1 MLIALDGRPHQVVPS
16 TAPSAGPNALS
27 RPLRVVVIASMTAH
41 TGNAITAARIMKLLP
56 GALVSAVDIHTVS
69 SRAVLATHLVAGGSG
84 TGGSGTGGS
93 GTPAAGLVLGVHAYR
108 SGKLLL
114 GCGVPYIIVLG
125 GTDVNIDLHERA
137 KGEVIRRV
145 IAEAAAVVAFNEE
158 LKTALLA
165 LIPEARTKVFLIP
178 QAVELAPPE
187 LVDETEDDAARR
199 RERLRAALDVTTDE
213 QRRRE
218 RLRAALDVTTDE
230 QLLLLP
236 AGVRP
241 VKDVL
246 WAVEAISQW
255 HASDPRICLRIVGP
269 VLDAKYAQTVEATLA
284 ALAAAPAT
292 ARAVRYV
299 GALPRAQLHEAMRMA
314 AVVLNTSESEG
325 QCNSLLE
332 AMLAGTPVVA
342 RANPGNTSLLVAP
355 GTVHQRYGLLGTTPE
370 ELVSQAQRLLAD
382 GARDGALAARLTH
395 AAKAKVGVVNCLLIA
410 SLIRWSA
417 SLIRCKLRIRSRLRR
432 SGTRQ
437 RHSTRS
443 RTPAL
448 RRATRPT

>member
-69 SRAVLATHLVAGGSG
+69 SRAVLATHLVAGGSGTGGSG

-213 QRRRE
+213 Q
-218 RLRAALDVTTDE
+218 
-230 QLLLLP
+230 LLLLP

-246 WAVEAISQW
+246 WAVEAISKW

-299 GALPRAQLHEAMRMA
+299 GALPRAQLHEAMRLA
-314 AVVLNTSESEG
+314 AMVLNTSESEG

-332 AMLAGTPVVA
+332 AMLAGTLVTWPSTRHGVCQSRLQA
-342 RANPGNTSLLVAP
+342 IRIQYTSHLRSYSRIPSRSGDSSNPG
-355 GTVHQRYGLLGTTPE
+355 
-370 ELVSQAQRLLAD
+370 LAIERRIESFRISVNYCFD
-382 GARDGALAARLTH
+382 H
-395 AAKAKVGVVNCLLIA
+395 AKHDYIIVVESC
-410 SLIRWSA
+410 
-417 SLIRCKLRIRSRLRR
+417 RR
-432 SGTRQ
+432 Q
-437 RHSTRS
+437 H
-443 RTPAL
+443 AE
-448 RRATRPT
+448 A

>member
-84 TGGSGTGGS
+84 TGGSGT
-93 GTPAAGLVLGVHAYR
+93 PAAGLVLGVHAYR

-165 LIPEARTKVFLIP
+165 LIPEARSKVFLIP

-187 LVDETEDDAARR
+187 LVDETEDDAARH
-199 RERLRAALDVTTDE
+199 
-213 QRRRE
+213 RE

-246 WAVEAISQW
+246 WAVEAISKW

-299 GALPRAQLHEAMRMA
+299 GALPRAQLHEAMRLA
-314 AVVLNTSESEG
+314 AMVLNTSESEG

-410 SLIRWSA
+410 SSHTPPRPRWV
-417 SLIRCKLRIRSRLRR
+417 SLIAS
-432 SGTRQ
+432 
-437 RHSTRS
+437 
-443 RTPAL
+443 
-448 RRATRPT
+448 

>member
-1 MLIALDGRPHQVVPS
+1 
-16 TAPSAGPNALS
+16 
-27 RPLRVVVIASMTAH
+27 MTSH
-41 TGNAITAARIMKLLP
+41 TGNAVTAARIMRLLP
-56 GALVSAVDIHTVS
+56 AALVSAVDIHTVS
-69 SRAVLATHLVAGGSG
+69 SRAVLASHLVA
-84 TGGSGTGGS
+84 GGS

-137 KGEVIRRV
+137 KGGVIRHV

-165 LIPEARTKVFLIP
+165 LIPEARSKVFLIP

-199 RERLRAALDVTTDE
+199 C
-213 QRRRE
+213 E

-246 WAVEAISQW
+246 WAVEAISKW

-299 GALPRAQLHEAMRMA
+299 GALPRAQLHEAMRLA
-314 AVVLNTSESEG
+314 AMVLNTSESEG

-410 SLIRWSA
+410 SSHTPPRPRWV
-417 SLIRCKLRIRSRLRR
+417 SLIAS
-432 SGTRQ
+432 
-437 RHSTRS
+437 
-443 RTPAL
+443 
-448 RRATRPT
+448 

>member
-84 TGGSGTGGS
+84 TGGSGT
-93 GTPAAGLVLGVHAYR
+93 PAAGLVLGVHAYR

-165 LIPEARTKVFLIP
+165 LIPEARSKVFLIP

-187 LVDETEDDAARR
+187 LVDETEDDAA
-199 RERLRAALDVTTDE
+199 
-213 QRRRE
+213 RRRE

-299 GALPRAQLHEAMRMA
+299 GALPRAQLHEAMRLA
-314 AVVLNTSESEG
+314 AMVLNTSESEG

-355 GTVHQRYGLLGTTPE
+355 GTVHQRYGLLGMTPE

-410 SLIRWSA
+410 SSHTPPRPRWV
-417 SLIRCKLRIRSRLRR
+417 SLIAS
-432 SGTRQ
+432 
-437 RHSTRS
+437 
-443 RTPAL
+443 
-448 RRATRPT
+448 

>member
-84 TGGSGTGGS
+84 TGGSGT
-93 GTPAAGLVLGVHAYR
+93 PAAGLVLGVHAYR

-165 LIPEARTKVFLIP
+165 LIPEARSKVFLIP

-199 RERLRAALDVTTDE
+199 C
-213 QRRRE
+213 E

-246 WAVEAISQW
+246 WAVEAISKW

-299 GALPRAQLHEAMRMA
+299 GALPRAQLHEAMRLA
-314 AVVLNTSESEG
+314 AMVLNTSESEG

-355 GTVHQRYGLLGTTPE
+355 GTVHQRYGLLGMTPE

-410 SLIRWSA
+410 SSHTPPRPRWV
-417 SLIRCKLRIRSRLRR
+417 SLIAS
-432 SGTRQ
+432 
-437 RHSTRS
+437 
-443 RTPAL
+443 
-448 RRATRPT
+448 

>member
-69 SRAVLATHLVAGGSG
+69 SRAVLATHLVA
-84 TGGSGTGGS
+84 GGSGTGGS

-213 QRRRE
+213 Q
-218 RLRAALDVTTDE
+218 
-230 QLLLLP
+230 LLLLP

-299 GALPRAQLHEAMRMA
+299 GALPRAQLHDAMRLA
-314 AVVLNTSESEG
+314 AMVLNTSESEG

-410 SLIRWSA
+410 SSHTPPRPRWL
-417 SLIRCKLRIRSRLRR
+417 SLIAS
-432 SGTRQ
+432 
-437 RHSTRS
+437 
-443 RTPAL
+443 
-448 RRATRPT
+448 

>member
-84 TGGSGTGGS
+84 TGGSGT
-93 GTPAAGLVLGVHAYR
+93 PAAGLVLGVHAYR

-165 LIPEARTKVFLIP
+165 LIPEARSKVFLIP

-213 QRRRE
+213 Q
-218 RLRAALDVTTDE
+218 
-230 QLLLLP
+230 LLLLP

-246 WAVEAISQW
+246 WAVEAISKW

-299 GALPRAQLHEAMRMA
+299 GALPRAQLHEAMRLA
-314 AVVLNTSESEG
+314 AMVLNTSESEG

-410 SLIRWSA
+410 SSHTPPRPRWV
-417 SLIRCKLRIRSRLRR
+417 SLIAS
-432 SGTRQ
+432 
-437 RHSTRS
+437 
-443 RTPAL
+443 
-448 RRATRPT
+448 

>member
-1 MLIALDGRPHQVVPS
+1 MLSALDGRPHQVVPS

-69 SRAVLATHLVAGGSG
+69 SRTVLATHLVA
-84 TGGSGTGGS
+84 GGSGTGGS

-165 LIPEARTKVFLIP
+165 LIPEARSKVFLIP

-187 LVDETEDDAARR
+187 LVDETEDDAA
-199 RERLRAALDVTTDE
+199 
-213 QRRRE
+213 RRRE

-299 GALPRAQLHEAMRMA
+299 GALPRAQLHEAMRLA
-314 AVVLNTSESEG
+314 AMVLNTSESEG

-410 SLIRWSA
+410 SSHTPPRPRWLSFIA
-417 SLIRCKLRIRSRLRR
+417 S
-432 SGTRQ
+432 
-437 RHSTRS
+437 
-443 RTPAL
+443 
-448 RRATRPT
+448 

>member
-69 SRAVLATHLVAGGSG
+69 SRAVLATHLVAGGSGTGGSG

-199 RERLRAALDVTTDE
+199 RERLRAALDVT
-213 QRRRE
+213 
-218 RLRAALDVTTDE
+218 ADE

-241 VKDVL
+241 VN
-246 WAVEAISQW
+246 ECC
-255 HASDPRICLRIVGP
+255 PRGCDL
-269 VLDAKYAQTVEATLA
+269 
-284 ALAAAPAT
+284 
-292 ARAVRYV
+292 
-299 GALPRAQLHEAMRMA
+299 
-314 AVVLNTSESEG
+314 
-325 QCNSLLE
+325 
-332 AMLAGTPVVA
+332 
-342 RANPGNTSLLVAP
+342 
-355 GTVHQRYGLLGTTPE
+355 
-370 ELVSQAQRLLAD
+370 
-382 GARDGALAARLTH
+382 
-395 AAKAKVGVVNCLLIA
+395 
-410 SLIRWSA
+410 
-417 SLIRCKLRIRSRLRR
+417 
-432 SGTRQ
+432 
-437 RHSTRS
+437 
-443 RTPAL
+443 
-448 RRATRPT
+448 

>member
-69 SRAVLATHLVAGGSG
+69 SRAVLATHLVA
-84 TGGSGTGGS
+84 GGSGTGGS

-187 LVDETEDDAARR
+187 LVDETEDDAARH
-199 RERLRAALDVTTDE
+199 
-213 QRRRE
+213 RE

-246 WAVEAISQW
+246 WAVEAISKW

-299 GALPRAQLHEAMRMA
+299 GALPRAQLHEAMRLA
-314 AVVLNTSESEG
+314 AMVLNTSESEG

-410 SLIRWSA
+410 SSHTPPRPRWLSFIA
-417 SLIRCKLRIRSRLRR
+417 S
-432 SGTRQ
+432 
-437 RHSTRS
+437 
-443 RTPAL
+443 
-448 RRATRPT
+448 

>member
-93 GTPAAGLVLGVHAYR
+93 GTGGSGTPAAGLVLGVHAYR

-165 LIPEARTKVFLIP
+165 LIPEARSKVFLIP

-213 QRRRE
+213 Q
-218 RLRAALDVTTDE
+218 
-230 QLLLLP
+230 LLLLP

-246 WAVEAISQW
+246 WAVEAISKW

-299 GALPRAQLHEAMRMA
+299 GALPRAQLHEAMRLA
-314 AVVLNTSESEG
+314 AMVLNTSESEG

-410 SLIRWSA
+410 SSHTPPRPRWV
-417 SLIRCKLRIRSRLRR
+417 SLIAS
-432 SGTRQ
+432 
-437 RHSTRS
+437 
-443 RTPAL
+443 
-448 RRATRPT
+448 

>member
-93 GTPAAGLVLGVHAYR
+93 GTGGSGTGGPGTPAAGLVLGVHAYR

-299 GALPRAQLHEAMRMA
+299 GALPRAQLHEAMRLA
-314 AVVLNTSESEG
+314 AMVLNTSESEG

-410 SLIRWSA
+410 SSHTPPRPRWVSFIA
-417 SLIRCKLRIRSRLRR
+417 S
-432 SGTRQ
+432 
-437 RHSTRS
+437 
-443 RTPAL
+443 
-448 RRATRPT
+448 

>member
-69 SRAVLATHLVAGGSG
+69 SRAVLATHLVA
-84 TGGSGTGGS
+84 GGSGTGGS

-213 QRRRE
+213 Q
-218 RLRAALDVTTDE
+218 
-230 QLLLLP
+230 LLLLP

-299 GALPRAQLHEAMRMA
+299 GALPRAQLHEAMRLA
-314 AVVLNTSESEG
+314 AMVLNTSESEG

-395 AAKAKVGVVNCLLIA
+395 AAKAKVGVVKCLLIA
-410 SLIRWSA
+410 ALIRWSA
-417 SLIRCKLRIRSRLRR
+417 SLIRCKLRIRSRSRR

>member
-93 GTPAAGLVLGVHAYR
+93 GTGGSGTPAAGLVLGVHAYR

-165 LIPEARTKVFLIP
+165 LIPEARSKVFLIP

-187 LVDETEDDAARR
+187 LVDETEDDAA
-199 RERLRAALDVTTDE
+199 
-213 QRRRE
+213 RRRE

-299 GALPRAQLHEAMRMA
+299 GALPRAQLHEAMRLA
-314 AVVLNTSESEG
+314 AMVLNTSESEG

-355 GTVHQRYGLLGTTPE
+355 GTVHQRYGLLGTTPA
-370 ELVSQAQRLLAD
+370 ELVSQAQRLLASD
-382 GARDGALAARLTH
+382 C
-395 AAKAKVGVVNCLLIA
+395 V
-410 SLIRWSA
+410 
-417 SLIRCKLRIRSRLRR
+417 
-432 SGTRQ
+432 
-437 RHSTRS
+437 
-443 RTPAL
+443 
-448 RRATRPT
+448 

>member
-84 TGGSGTGGS
+84 TGGSGTEGSGTGGS

-246 WAVEAISQW
+246 WAVEAISKW

-299 GALPRAQLHEAMRMA
+299 GALPRAQLHEAMRLA
-314 AVVLNTSESEG
+314 AMVLNTSESEG

-410 SLIRWSA
+410 SSHTPPRPRWLSFIA
-417 SLIRCKLRIRSRLRR
+417 S
-432 SGTRQ
+432 
-437 RHSTRS
+437 
-443 RTPAL
+443 
-448 RRATRPT
+448 